1 MAVDLEEARRC
12 WRKMDR
18 KSPLVEAAA
27 CNGWNTRLPVL
38 TSMVLGK
45 NTDAE
50 APEAIND
57 TSIRTK
63 GTDDFMVGIALVK

>member
-1 MAVDLEEARRC
+1 MAVDLEARRC

-18 KSPLVEAAA
+18 KSPLAEAAA
-27 CNGWNTRLPVL
+27 CNGWKARPPVL

-45 NTDAE
+45 KTDAE

-57 TSIRTK
+57 TTKRTK
-63 GTDDFMVGIALVK
+63 ETADFMVEISLVK